1 MFGRGARFFRY
12 RYLVAF
18 VTLFIIGDSLA
29 VFGGLANGGQRFFAC
44 FLVGGA
50 ACLIAAFVFAL
61 RKTPRL
67 GAAAMCAAY
76 LAALLLGLA
85 TASGY
90 YGYKMK
96 TAEALDGRTAEVYCR
111 IASEPTPS
119 RSGKTLTAEVRP
131 ESITADD
138 AEFEPSGKIFV
149 SMPLGTEA
157 ERGDGFYLKGKLT
170 IPTDDLD
177 GFDYRRYRLSCGSC
191 LNMFAAEAEET
202 ELRVT
207 ACDRFLFA
215 AAVVRKKIFDYCDT
229 VFPEADAAALMK
241 GILTGSREDF
251 SDEFYGLM
259 SGSGFMHIA
268 AVSGLH
274 IGFLCGF
281 VFFMLRVFGRKTGA
295 LFAAPILIFYM
306 AAADFSPSV
315 VRAVIMTCIVLA
327 SWLFEKTPDLP
338 TSLFASALIQCL
350 INPFV
355 TASVSF
361 MMSYMATLALILFM
375 PPLDP
380 LLRRLSSGAAR
391 ILGKRKIFSSER
403 AGNIIYGACLAV
415 LTSAAVSLACQIGI
429 TPIILHYFGR
439 ASLLSF
445 FGNIVVVPCTMV
457 VFVAGLICAAVYCA
471 SPNISAMLSFV
482 AVYPFLKIIIALAN
496 VFSKFSYETMYTP
509 GFFASVLYYFLAL
522 VLLNFLTNVSEKYGS
537 GPTNAENP

>member
-18 VTLFIIGDSLA
+18 VTLFIIGDSIS
-29 VFGGLANGGQRFFAC
+29 VFGGLACGGPRFFAC
-44 FLVGGA
+44 FLIGGA
-50 ACLIAAFVFAL
+50 ACLIAAFVFAAG
-61 RKTPRL
+61 KTPRF
-67 GAAAMCAAY
+67 GAAAMCAVY
-76 LAALLLGLA
+76 LAAVLLGLGA
-85 TASGY
+85 ASGY
-90 YGYKMK
+90 YRTKMK
-96 TAEALDGRTAEVYCR
+96 TAETLDGKTAEVYCR
-111 IASEPTPS
+111 IDSEPSPS
-119 RSGKTLTAEVRP
+119 RSSKTLTAEVRP
-131 ESITADD
+131 ASIMVDGK
-138 AEFEPSGKIFV
+138 EFEPNGKIFV
-149 SMPLGTEA
+149 SMPSGTDA
-157 ERGDGFYLKGKLT
+157 ERGDGFYLKGKLS

-177 GFDYRRYRLSCGSC
+177 GFDYRRYRLSRGSC
-191 LNMFAAEAEET
+191 LNMFAAEAEER
-202 ELRVT
+202 ELRMT
-207 ACDRFLFA
+207 AYDRFLGA
-215 AAVVRKKIFDYCDT
+215 AAAVRKKIFDYCGT
-229 VFPEADAAALMK
+229 VFPDADAAALMK

-251 SDEFYGLM
+251 SDEFYGVM

-281 VFFMLRVFGRKTGA
+281 VFFILRVFGRKTRA

-327 SWLFEKTPDLP
+327 SWLFEKTPDMP
-338 TSLFASALIQCL
+338 TSLFASAFIQCL

-361 MMSYMATLALILFM
+361 MMSYAATLALLLFM

-391 ILGKRKIFSSER
+391 LLGKSKFFSSER

-429 TPIILHYFGR
+429 TPIVLHYFGS
-439 ASLLSF
+439 ASFLSF
-445 FGNIVVVPCTMV
+445 IGNIVVVPCTMA
-457 VFVAGLICAAVYCA
+457 VFVAGLICAAVYCM
-471 SPNISAMLSFV
+471 SPNFSAMLSFV

-496 VFSKFSYETMYTP
+496 VFSKFSYETIYTP
-509 GFFASVLYYFLAL
+509 GFFASLIYYFLAL
-522 VLLNFLTNVSEKYGS
+522 ILLNFLTNLSEKYGS
-537 GPTNAENP
+537 NPANAENP